1 MQMRIRLGAA
11 AGVLA
16 VAMVL
21 STRAFGQ
28 YVGGNPPP
36 AGATSDPG
44 GGGTHSSYGGSHS
57 SHNLSHNSGPADVRV
72 SNGPFVPQSR
82 GFAVTGAD
90 ILQLVVL
97 AGVCGVVG
105 LVIVRST
112 RRKATAE

>member
-1 MQMRIRLGAA
+1 MLMRLGAA

-16 VAMVL
+16 LAMAF
-21 STRAFGQ
+21 STPAFGQ

-36 AGATSDPG
+36 AGPTSNPG
-44 GGGTHSSYGGSHS
+44 GGGTHSS
-57 SHNLSHNSGPADVRV
+57 HNSSHNSGPADVRV
-72 SNGPFVPQSR
+72 SGEPFVPQSR

-97 AGVCGVVG
+97 AAVCGVGG

-112 RRKATAE
+112 RRKATAA